1 MRSDVD
7 DADLLVNGDPLGG
20 KQRRLHSVPVI
31 EFPPLEPSIRRN
43 SGVPRN
49 GFFIGR
55 AQL

>member
-1 MRSDVD
+1 MGSDVD
-7 DADLLVNGDPLGG
+7 DADLLVNGDPLGV
-20 KQRRLHSVPVI
+20 KQRRLRSAPVI
-31 EFPPLEPSIRRN
+31 ECPPLEPSIRRK